1 MFKMNNDIKELNTAL
16 KGEHMA
22 IESFDYY
29 IQDAKDEGT
38 KKNLMDIQQQHQF
51 HAMQLSER
59 IQKLGGNPVNS
70 SGVTG
75 VMAEI
80 KNKVTP
86 KKYVDNN
93 MIKSIVQG
101 EELGIQAYGDIMA
114 NLSDASNQ
122 RLTEEMMIESIR
134 IVEKLNDM
142 K

>member
-1 MFKMNNDIKELNTAL
+1 MNNDIKELNTAL

-29 IQDAKDEGT
+29 IQDAKDEDT
-38 KKNLMDIQQQHQF
+38 KKSLMDMQQQHKF

-59 IQKLGGNPVNS
+59 IQHLGGNPVNS

-75 VMAEI
+75 VMAEL

-114 NLSDASNQ
+114 NMSDASNQ
-122 RLTEEMMIESIR
+122 KLTEEMLIESVR
-134 IVEKLNDM
+134 IVEKLNQM
-142 K
+142 V

>member
-1 MFKMNNDIKELNTAL
+1 MNNDIKELNTAL

-29 IQDAKDEGT
+29 IQDAKDEDT
-38 KKNLMDIQQQHQF
+38 RKSLMDMQQQHKF

-59 IQKLGGNPVNS
+59 IQHLGGNPVNS

-75 VMAEI
+75 VMAEL

-101 EELGIQAYGDIMA
+101 EELGIQAYGEIMA
-114 NLSDASNQ
+114 NMSDASNQ
-122 RLTEEMMIESIR
+122 KLTEEMLIESVR
-134 IVEKLNDM
+134 IVEKLNQM
-142 K
+142 I

>member
-1 MFKMNNDIKELNTAL
+1 VNNDIKELNTAL

-29 IQDAKDEGT
+29 IQDAKDEDT
-38 KKNLMDIQQQHQF
+38 KKSLMDMQQQHKF

-59 IQKLGGNPVNS
+59 IQHLGGNPVNS

-75 VMAEI
+75 VMAEL

-114 NLSDASNQ
+114 NMSDASNQ
-122 RLTEEMMIESIR
+122 KLTEEMLIESVR
-134 IVEKLNDM
+134 IVEKLNQM
-142 K
+142 V

>member
-1 MFKMNNDIKELNTAL
+1 MNNNDIKELNTAL

-29 IQDAKDEGT
+29 IQDAKDEDT
-38 KKNLMDIQQQHQF
+38 KKSLMDMQQQHQF

-59 IQKLGGNPVNS
+59 IEQLGGNPVNT
-70 SGVTG
+70 SGMIG

-93 MIKSIVQG
+93 MIKSAVQG
-101 EELGIQAYGDIMA
+101 EEMGIQAYGEIMA

-122 RLTEEMMIESIR
+122 KLTEEMLIESVR
-134 IVEKLNDM
+134 IVEKLNQM
-142 K
+142 I

>member
-1 MFKMNNDIKELNTAL
+1 MNNDIKELNTAL

-29 IQDAKDEGT
+29 IQDAKDEDT
-38 KKNLMDIQQQHQF
+38 KKSLMDIQQQHKF

-59 IQKLGGNPVNS
+59 IQHLGGNPVNS

-75 VMAEI
+75 VMAEL

-114 NLSDASNQ
+114 NMSDASNQ
-122 RLTEEMMIESIR
+122 KLTEEMLIESVR
-134 IVEKLNDM
+134 IVEKLNQM
-142 K
+142 I

>member
-1 MFKMNNDIKELNTAL
+1 MNNDIKELNTAL
-16 KGEHMA
+16 RGEHMA

-29 IQDAKDEGT
+29 IQDAKDEDT
-38 KKNLMDIQQQHQF
+38 RKSLMDMQQQHKF

-59 IQKLGGNPVNS
+59 IQHLGGNPVNS

-75 VMAEI
+75 VMAEL

-101 EELGIQAYGDIMA
+101 EELGIQAYGEIMA
-114 NLSDASNQ
+114 NMSDASNQ
-122 RLTEEMMIESIR
+122 KLTEEMLIESVR
-134 IVEKLNDM
+134 IVEKLNQM
-142 K
+142 I

>member
-1 MFKMNNDIKELNTAL
+1 MNNNDIKELNTAL

-29 IQDAKDEGT
+29 VQDAKDEET
-38 KKNLMDIQQQHQF
+38 RKNLMDMQQQHQF
-51 HAMQLSER
+51 HAIQLSER
-59 IQKLGGNPVNS
+59 IQQLGGNPVNS

-75 VMAEI
+75 IMAEI

-101 EELGIQAYGDIMA
+101 EELGIQAYGEIMA
-114 NLSDASNQ
+114 NLKDGANQ
-122 RLTEEMMIESIR
+122 KLAEEMLIESVR
-134 IVEKLNDM
+134 IVEKLNQM
-142 K
+142 V